1 MRRSRLVLLPKYFLP
16 TTGGLQNATARIG
29 AALQTL
35 GWSVSAL
42 FPAPCP
48 ARPTPEFAPTPFAA
62 RALQG
67 SRESFWYS
75 VPDLIGSDLE
85 DTAVLAVGL
94 EYEEAIDAQIW
105 ALNTLRERGA
115 RSVLRVATTG
125 DIADRVT
132 PARAME
138 LARID
143 GIVVLNRE
151 MEHEAVCIGEI
162 EAKVHR
168 IPVMVEP
175 NRYRPDQGL
184 RVAKRLA
191 NQIDLNRRVVLCAG
205 RLDQRKRL
213 DMVVE
218 AMQGV
223 DALLW
228 IVGDPPTADGD
239 EATQLAQLA
248 RDLGVLETRIDRGV
262 AESEMPTLLA
272 AADLFVTASGREGMS
287 NAVLEAASSG
297 LAIAAFE
304 IPGVLET
311 ATALANAGFCLAQ
324 PGSGAPGLHASIARG
339 LAELPEGGWRP
350 VRESMIAAFSTQ
362 IVSAT
367 WNALL
372 GAGIR

>member
-29 AALQTL
+29 AALQGL

-42 FPAPCP
+42 FPAAGP
-48 ARPTPEFAPTPFAA
+48 ARPIPVSASAPFAA
-62 RALQG
+62 RSLQG
-67 SRESFWYS
+67 SRESFWS
-75 VPDLIGSDLE
+75 RVPDLISSDFQ

-115 RSVLRVATTG
+115 RSVLRVATSG

-132 PARAME
+132 PERAVE

-143 GIVVLNRE
+143 GTVVLNRE
-151 MEHEAVCIGEI
+151 MEHEALCIGEI
-162 EAKVHR
+162 GAKVHR
-168 IPVMVEP
+168 IPVMVDP
-175 NRYRPDQGL
+175 DRYRPDQGL
-184 RVAKRLA
+184 RVATRQA
-191 NQIDLNRRVVLCAG
+191 TQIDLNRQVVLCAG
-205 RLDQRKRL
+205 RLDPRKRL
-213 DMVVE
+213 EMVVE

-228 IVGDPPTADGD
+228 IVGDPLTADGD
-239 EATQLAQLA
+239 EATRLAQQA
-248 RDLGVLETRIDRGV
+248 QDLGVLETRIDRGV
-262 AESEMPTLLA
+262 PESEMPALLA

-304 IPGVLET
+304 IPGVQET
-311 ATALANAGFCLAQ
+311 ATALANAGFYLAH
-324 PGSGAPGLHASIARG
+324 PGSGASGLRASIVRG
-339 LAELPEGGWRP
+339 LAEIPEGGWRP
-350 VRESMIAAFSTQ
+350 VRESMLDAFSTQ
-362 IVSAT
+362 TVSAT

-372 GAGIR
+372 GAGI